1 MNKIDS
7 LEIGKVVQCD
17 FCKQTIA
24 DDEPEVEATLYCH
37 KYPHGDKKAYS
48 YLKEVTLCCECFE
61 VLQDDICETLNTCS

>member
-1 MNKIDS
+1 MAKIDRAD
-7 LEIGKVVQCD
+7 GDKAQCD
-17 FCKQTIA
+17 FCKQYIA

-48 YLKEVTLCCECFE
+48 YLKQVTLCCECFE